1 MFSKLFLYVLGY
13 CQIFMLNIVHKMFN
27 EINITVEHFAK
38 LLNGTKYLYRKR
50 MHIAKFRSLVTPPLR
65 EHIAKKTLFP

>member
-1 MFSKLFLYVLGY
+1 
-13 CQIFMLNIVHKMFN
+13 MFN

-65 EHIAKKTLFP
+65 EHIAKKNLVPLMLFWYVGNSHLKNSQLSSCFV